1 MKKAIRSFDGMDVYR
16 AHLALQHAGNNA
28 LIHHHQDHGDFYLRQ
43 CKENFAEAA
52 AYLGLELVEVVSTDK
67 VDNHGNN
74 VEAVVA
80 VQS

>member
-1 MKKAIRSFDGMDVYR
+1 MTPAIRKHDGMDVYR
-16 AHLALQHAGNNA
+16 AHLALQHASNDA
-28 LIHHHQDHGDFYLRQ
+28 LIQHHFQDRDFYLRS
-43 CKENFAEAA
+43 CKEHLVEAV

-74 VEAVVA
+74 VEVGVA